1 MIFLNFFLNFL
12 RVFGRYGLGVE
23 FAFYFG
29 VGAYAEGEAAL
40 GVLVA
45 RDSHVDDEVFAAALT
60 HLADHVEG
68 ELQTTVDVSA
78 VLIRAL
84 VV

>member
-29 VGAYAEGEAAL
+29 VGAYADGFGAPPTC
-40 GVLVA
+40 G
-45 RDSHVDDEVFAAALT
+45 
-60 HLADHVEG
+60 ADREYDQFG
-68 ELQTTVDVSA
+68 
-78 VLIRAL
+78 
-84 VV
+84 